1 VLWGEGD
8 SNVAFHDTE
17 LFMISAGVMY
27 RFGARGQ
34 DADET
39 PAVIVMAP

>member
-27 RFGARGQ
+27 RFGAR
-34 DADET
+34 
-39 PAVIVMAP
+39 